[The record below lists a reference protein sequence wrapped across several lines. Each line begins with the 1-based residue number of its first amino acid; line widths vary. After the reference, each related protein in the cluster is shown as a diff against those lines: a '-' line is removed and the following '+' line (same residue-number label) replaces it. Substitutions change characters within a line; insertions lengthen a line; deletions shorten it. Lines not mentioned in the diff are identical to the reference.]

1 VAILAGI
8 DEAGLGPV
16 LGPLVV
22 SGAAFR
28 VPDQNVHKSLWEL
41 LDESCTQHPKKGDR
55 RLTITDSKVLFRR
68 KQGMAPLERTALVM
82 LSLTGQHPS
91 TFKELLTC
99 IAPDA
104 SVSLS
109 RYPWYAQHELALPV
123 CDDVGDISTRSNAI
137 KRNCKNQRINPLGIF
152 SEPINTGQYNRLVK
166 NTRNKAVVLLGLV
179 LRVIDRMMKI
189 APNEHIRLCVDR
201 LGGRTYYRE
210 AITTAL
216 PDYEL
221 QILEETTSHSVY
233 RLVRSSRVCK
243 IEFVTG
249 GENKHFLIALA
260 SVYSKYLRELYMKMF
275 NTYWCNQLEGLQPT
289 AGYYTDAHRWLRD
302 TAQVIKQQS
311 IDQNLLVRER

>member
-1 VAILAGI
+1 MTILAGI

-28 VPDQNVHKSLWEL
+28 IPDENVHTSLWEL
-41 LDESCTQHPKKGDR
+41 LDESCTQHPQKGDR
-55 RLTITDSKVLFRR
+55 RLAITDSKVLFRR

-82 LSLTGQHPS
+82 LALSGHHPT

-104 SVSLS
+104 SAYLS
-109 RYPWYAQHELALPV
+109 RYPWYVNHDLTLPV
-123 CDDVGDISTRSNAI
+123 CDEVGDITTRANAI
-137 KRNCKNQRINPLGIF
+137 KRNCKNLQIKPLGIF

-179 LRVIDRMMKI
+179 LRVIDRIMKI

-201 LGGRTYYRE
+201 LGGRTHYRE

-216 PDYEL
+216 PEYEL
-221 QILEETTSHSVY
+221 QILEETTDQSVY

-243 IEFVTG
+243 IEFVTR

-260 SVYSKYLRELYMKMF
+260 SVYSKYLRELYMIMF
-275 NTYWCNQLEGLQPT
+275 NTYWCHLLDGLKPT

-302 TAQVIKQQS
+302 TAQVIQQQS